1 VTGGTTSLR
10 ALADRLATAYLAS
23 TQARAALLV
32 GSAATGDED
41 AYSDVDLIL
50 YYDTLPSDDTLEA
63 VRAQLGAN
71 RFRLAGRDEAGIGE
85 RFYLAEVQCQVAHVT
100 VEGFEREIARLVDDL
115 ELNAELLKIM
125 SGLFEGLPLHGEDL
139 IAGWRRRAQ
148 YTPRLQ
154 RAMIEKHWHFFPW
167 WYYEEKLGRRDATVW
182 RYDILV
188 QSAYNIV
195 GVLAAL
201 NSVYFSTFEYKR
213 AHKFLSR
220 MQVAPHNVAERL
232 EALFTSDERAAT
244 AELERLVEETRA
256 LVAERFADVDL
267 SIEWGG
273 TPTPPG
279 ARERP
284 SA

>member
-1 VTGGTTSLR
+1 VTGGTTRLR
-10 ALADRLATAYLAS
+10 ALADRLASADLAS

-63 VRAQLGAN
+63 VRAQLGAK

-85 RFYLAEVQCQVAHVT
+85 RFYLAKVQCQVAHVT

-125 SGLFEGLPLHGEDL
+125 SGLFEGLPLHGGEL

-154 RAMIEKHWHFFPW
+154 RAMIEKHWRFFPW

-182 RYDILV
+182 RYDVLV

-220 MQVAPHNVAERL
+220 MAVAPRNVAERL
-232 EALFTSDERAAT
+232 EALFTSDERAST
-244 AELERLVEETRA
+244 ADLERLVEETRA